1 MFPHFEQATE
11 GLSGESIHDGSHL
24 LGLKCVMGFIMLV
37 SASWGISS
45 NGRALA

>member
-11 GLSGESIHDGSHL
+11 GLSGESIHDSSH